1 VNFPPRVI
9 LALTVIAA
17 LLGLGIWAIRAV
29 AVSGALSPAM
39 KWLVGLIAVALV
51 ALVVGCIVFIAR
63 AYWD

>member
-17 LLGLGIWAIRAV
+17 LLGLGIWAVRAI
-29 AVSGALSPAM
+29 AVSRALSPAM
-39 KWLVGLIAVALV
+39 KWLAGLIAVALV
-51 ALVVGCIVFIAR
+51 GLVVAIIVFLVP